1 MPAAE
6 AAARQNTTASRLA
19 RKLTHPL
26 FLALMVIVALL
37 VVGELVSPGFARGDQ
52 IMRLLVVSAI
62 LGIVAAGQNLVII
75 GGREGIDLSVG
86 AMISLGAVVAG
97 NVMAG
102 QNGAILPAVLIGGG
116 VTFLIGIVNGLG
128 VAFLRIPPLVMTLGM
143 MTVIQGGL
151 IAMTRGSPSGNAA
164 PALTAFVTKPLV
176 FGIPGILFLWALLA
190 IAMWFL
196 LRRTSFGYALYAM
209 GSNERA
215 ATLSGRRVG
224 ALRVLLYGLS
234 GFLAG
239 LSGFCLIGYTV
250 NSFISVGDQY
260 VLPSIIAVVIGG
272 TSLAGG
278 SGNYTGTAAGAIA
291 LTLLQSVLTTLE
303 IDFWGRQI
311 IFGAVLLLLM
321 LLYGRQ
327 SLLRA

>member
-1 MPAAE
+1 MQGSVLK
-6 AAARQNTTASRLA
+6 RIGRILA
-19 RKLTHPL
+19 DPL
-26 FLALMVIVALL
+26 LLAGLVIIALL
-37 VVGELVSPGFARGDQ
+37 VVGELVSPGFARGSQ
-52 IMRLLVVSAI
+52 IMSLLVVSAI

-86 AMISLGAVVAG
+86 ALISLGAVIAG
-97 NVMAG
+97 NIMNG
-102 QNGAILPAVLIGGG
+102 QNGAILPAMLATGV

-128 VAFLRIPPLVMTLGM
+128 VTLLRIPPLVMTLGM
-143 MTVIQGGL
+143 MTVVQGAL
-151 IAMTRGSPSGNAA
+151 VVVSRGIPSGNAA
-164 PALTAFVTKPLV
+164 PALTGFVVRPLA

-190 IAMWFL
+190 LAMWFL

-215 ATLSGRRVG
+215 ATFSGRRVG
-224 ALRVLLYGLS
+224 RLRILLYGLS
-234 GFLAG
+234 GLLAG
-239 LSGFCLIGYTV
+239 LSGFLLLGYTV
-250 NSFISVGDQY
+250 NSFISIGDQY

-278 SGNYTGTAAGAIA
+278 SGNYVGTAAGAIA

-303 IDFWGRQI
+303 IDFWGRQV

-321 LLYGRQ
+321 LMYGRQ
-327 SLLRA
+327 SRLRA

>member
-1 MPAAE
+1 M
-6 AAARQNTTASRLA
+6 LA
-19 RKLTHPL
+19 FRRIGRVLADPL
-26 FLALMVIVALL
+26 LLAGLVIVALL
-37 VVGELVSPGFARGDQ
+37 VIGELVSPGFARGGQ
-52 IMRLLVVSAI
+52 IMSLLVVSAI

-86 AMISLGAVVAG
+86 ALISLGAVIAG
-97 NVMAG
+97 NIMNG
-102 QNGAILPAVLIGGG
+102 QNGAILPAMLATGV

-128 VAFLRIPPLVMTLGM
+128 VTLLRIPPLVMTLGM
-143 MTVIQGGL
+143 MTVVQGAL
-151 IAMTRGSPSGNAA
+151 VVVSRGIPSGNAA
-164 PALTAFVTKPLV
+164 PALTSFVTRPLA
-176 FGIPGILFLWALLA
+176 FGIPGILFLWVLLA
-190 IAMWFL
+190 LAMWFL

-224 ALRVLLYGLS
+224 RLRILLYGLS
-234 GFLAG
+234 GLLAG
-239 LSGFCLIGYTV
+239 LSGFLLLGYTV
-250 NSFISVGDQY
+250 NSFISIGDQY

-278 SGNYTGTAAGAIA
+278 SGNYVGTAAGAIA

-303 IDFWGRQI
+303 IDFWGRQV

-321 LLYGRQ
+321 LMYGRQ
-327 SLLRA
+327 GRLRA